1 MVRRTGLVVFTA
13 ALLSILLPAAAEAQ
27 LGRITDRAK
36 RAAEDQISREVEEL
50 VRDAVRCAFDDLDC
64 IEKAESD
71 GKDVVLTNKDG
82 EILTDEDGNPV
93 TDRSQLPSSGATT
106 FDAAS
111 STFDF
116 EAGDRSLFT
125 EDFASDNLG
134 DFPRNLEYM
143 RGTMEV
149 AQNDEGKR
157 FLLATGGN
165 SQFAIVLPS
174 TLPDQFTIELDIHD
188 PATEQGTWI
197 STQEMSQNG
206 RVDANVFNFG
216 NWRGSGIWDPKPDP
230 LAVIQDET
238 MTKEIVTARIMA
250 DGDHVKA
257 YLNEVRVANVP
268 RVEFTRGD
276 RIYFSMD
283 GRQDRPIY
291 VGNIRIAAGGRDLYD
306 ALSTDGRVE
315 VHDILFDTDSDVI
328 RPESA
333 SILQEIGTMLQ
344 EHSELSLL
352 IEGHTDNEGDFD
364 HNMTL
369 SGDRATSVKAYLVQ
383 NFGIE
388 DARLRTMGLGP
399 SRPVDTNDTEAG
411 RQRNR
416 RVELVR
422 M

>member
-1 MVRRTGLVVFTA
+1 MVPRTRLVVLATA
-13 ALLSILLPAAAEAQ
+13 VLSILLPAAAEAQ
-27 LGRITDRAK
+27 LGRLTDRAK
-36 RAAEDQISREVEEL
+36 RAAEDQISREVEDMI
-50 VRDAVRCAFDDLDC
+50 RDAVRCAFDDLDC

-71 GKDVVLTNKDG
+71 GKDVVLTDKDG
-82 EILTDEDGNPV
+82 EILTDDDGNPV
-93 TDRSQLPSSGATT
+93 TDRSQLPSSGAAG

-116 EAGDRSLFT
+116 EAGDRILFT
-125 EDFASDNLG
+125 EDFAADNLG
-134 DFPRNLEYM
+134 DFPRSLEYI

-149 AQNDEGKR
+149 AQNNEGKR
-157 FLLATGGN
+157 FLLATGSN

-174 TLPDQFTIELDIHD
+174 TLPDQFTIEFDIHD

-197 STQEMSQNG
+197 STQEPNQNG
-206 RVDANVFNFG
+206 RVEANTFNFG
-216 NWRGSGIWDPKPDP
+216 NWRGSGIWTPKPEP
-230 LAVIQDET
+230 LAVIQDKT
-238 MTKEIVTARIMA
+238 MREEVVTARIMA
-250 DGDHVKA
+250 DGEHVKA
-257 YLNEVRVANVP
+257 YLNQVRVANVP
-268 RVEFTRGD
+268 RVEFARSD
-276 RIYFSMD
+276 RLYFSMD

-291 VGNIRIAAGGRDLYD
+291 IGNIRIAAGGRDLYD

-333 SILQEIGTMLQ
+333 SILEEIGTMLQ
-344 EHSELSLL
+344 EHSDLSLL
-352 IEGHTDNEGDFD
+352 IEGHTDNQGDFD

-369 SGDRATSVKAYLVQ
+369 SGDRAASVKAYLIQ
-383 NFGIE
+383 NFGID

-399 SRPVDTNDTEAG
+399 SRPVDSNDTEEG

>member
-1 MVRRTGLVVFTA
+1 M
-13 ALLSILLPAAAEAQ
+13 I
-27 LGRITDRAK
+27 
-36 RAAEDQISREVEEL
+36 
-50 VRDAVRCAFDDLDC
+50 RDAVRCAFDDLDC

-71 GKDVVLTNKDG
+71 GKDVVLTDKDG
-82 EILTDEDGNPV
+82 EILTDDDGNPV
-93 TDRSQLPSSGATT
+93 TDRSQLPSSGAAG

-116 EAGDRSLFT
+116 EAGDRILFT
-125 EDFASDNLG
+125 EDFAADNLG
-134 DFPRNLEYM
+134 DFPRSLEYI

-149 AQNDEGKR
+149 AQNNEGKR
-157 FLLATGGN
+157 FLLATGSN

-174 TLPDQFTIELDIHD
+174 TRPDQFTIEFDIHD

-197 STQEMSQNG
+197 STQEPNQNG
-206 RVDANVFNFG
+206 RVEANTFNFG
-216 NWRGSGIWDPKPDP
+216 NWRGSGIWTPKPEP
-230 LAVIQDET
+230 LAVIQDKT
-238 MTKEIVTARIMA
+238 MREEVVTARIMA
-250 DGDHVKA
+250 DGEHVKA
-257 YLNEVRVANVP
+257 YLNQVRVANVP
-268 RVEFTRGD
+268 RVEFARSD
-276 RIYFSMD
+276 RLYFSMD
-283 GRQDRPIY
+283 GQQDRPIY
-291 VGNIRIAAGGRDLYD
+291 IGNIRIAAGGRDLYD

-333 SILQEIGTMLQ
+333 SILEEIGTMLQ
-344 EHSELSLL
+344 EHSDLSLL
-352 IEGHTDNEGDFD
+352 IEGHTDNQGDFD

-369 SGDRATSVKAYLVQ
+369 SGDRAASVKAYLIQ
-383 NFGIE
+383 NFGID

-399 SRPVDTNDTEAG
+399 SRPVDSNDTEEG